1 MSFLEVVTL
10 PESHPDYPVEWL
22 SDCQRFRVIRCKDNI
37 QWIVQCWQSPK
48 WRGLSYHCNWTS
60 ITYRWAEQEGGPFNS
75 LPAKPPLTAVAAASD
90 AESLAWSLVER

>member
-22 SDCQRFRVIRCKDNI
+22 SDCQRFRVIRCKDNL

-48 WRGLSYHCNWTS
+48 WRSLSYHREWWT
-60 ITYRWAEQEGGPFNS
+60 IAYRWAEAEGGPFDG
-75 LPAKPPLTAVAAASD
+75 LP
-90 AESLAWSLVER
+90 ERPVYQLRL